1 MHLILLALGIAA
13 IGAGGVM
20 LGFGIAISEFGLG
33 NTLIMAGTTAV
44 TGGLIVVALAI
55 AVRLL
60 TRIAARLETTE
71 PAPAPVV
78 TPDAQQRGW
87 VEPIPV
93 AVVPVPAASAARPSA
108 AAAEPDQPRLPDH
121 PPLPREPL
129 LREPPPQREP
139 PALSRGPAR
148 GRAAEQGT
156 GGNAGAEPTGT
167 PRPARSARGEIPVVL
182 SPRERSFDRPAEPA
196 PAERREVA
204 RGDDRQGGAPRSQP
218 AVSILKSGVIDGMA
232 YTIYSDGSIEAE
244 LPQGTMRFTTFE
256 ELRVYLADAS

>member
-1 MHLILLALGIAA
+1 MHVILLALGIAA
-13 IGAGGVM
+13 IAAGGVM

-33 NTLIMAGTTAV
+33 NALIMAGTTAV
-44 TGGLIVVALAI
+44 IGGLIVVALAI

-60 TRIAARLETTE
+60 TRIATRLEATE

-78 TPDAQQRGW
+78 TPDAQLRGW

-93 AVVPVPAASAARPSA
+93 AVVPVPAAAAARASA

-121 PPLPREPL
+121 PPLQRELL

-139 PALSRGPAR
+139 PSLSRGPAR
-148 GRAAEQGT
+148 TKGAEQGT
-156 GGNAGAEPTGT
+156 TGNAEPTGT
-167 PRPARSARGEIPVVL
+167 TRQARSARGEIPVVL

-196 PAERREVA
+196 PAERREVV
-204 RGDDRQGGAPRSQP
+204 RGDDRPGGAPRSQP

-256 ELRVYLADAS
+256 ELRVYLADAG